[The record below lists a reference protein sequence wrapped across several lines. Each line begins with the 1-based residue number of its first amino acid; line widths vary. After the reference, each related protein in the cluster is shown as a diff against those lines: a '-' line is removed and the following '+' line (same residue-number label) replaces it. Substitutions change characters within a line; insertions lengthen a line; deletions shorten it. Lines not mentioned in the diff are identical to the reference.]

1 MRRISFRVS
10 IEFEKYVHGFYHFDL
25 SPRRR
30 VSIVDSIDRL
40 GPPLSS
46 IRELISGPRL
56 FDWASGRLF
65 RKVVPPMTQFHPHHW
80 RMERSIHF
88 WKGGGRG
95 WGEIYLFFCFP
106 LFWILIFWK
115 FNCWNLVHCFYRAVK
130 LCTMWRN
137 VCHVYMRCMHLLC
150 VISFVKIL
158 NFA

>member
-88 WKGGGRG
+88 WKRKRLRG
-95 WGEIYLFFCFP
+95 NLF
-106 LFWILIFWK
+106 IFLLSSFLDINMK
-115 FNCWNLVHCFYRAVK
+115 FNCWNLIHCFYRAVK

>member
-46 IRELISGPRL
+46 IRELISGPR

-65 RKVVPPMTQFHPHHW
+65 RKVVPPMTQFHLHHW

-106 LFWILIFWK
+106 LFWILI
-115 FNCWNLVHCFYRAVK
+115 WNLIVEILFTVFIERFK

-150 VISFVKIL
+150 MISFVKIL

>member
-46 IRELISGPRL
+46 IRELISGPR

-106 LFWILIFWK
+106 LFWILI
-115 FNCWNLVHCFYRAVK
+115 WNLIVEILFTVFIERLSFARCDEMCAMYI
-130 LCTMWRN
+130 WD
-137 VCHVYMRCMHLLC
+137 VCIYYVWS
-150 VISFVKIL
+150 VS
-158 NFA
+158 